1 MDNRADVVVIG
12 GGIVGAACAYYLCQ
26 AGLNVHLVERAFPAS
41 GTSRACDGLI
51 LLWDKSPGAELSLAR
66 ASALLW
72 AELADRLD
80 LGFEYTRSGSVLL
93 ADDEISMAA
102 GQARATAM
110 SAAGFRAEVLDGAS
124 LHCLEPNLSL
134 DLAGGV
140 LFADDAQV
148 NPQRATWALL
158 SAALRRGLTLHP
170 HAEVIG
176 IRRAPG
182 SEGRIQ
188 GVITRAGEIAAE
200 AIVCAAGVWSN
211 QVAGLLGVALPIRPR
226 QGQILVT
233 SRMPGLIHHP
243 LLEGGY
249 VSTVQSAAADL
260 QVALV
265 AELTESGTLLLGS
278 SRQFVGFDRRVLP
291 AVVQAIAA
299 RAVRF
304 LPVLARKEVKIIRA
318 YAGLRPWSPDHRPLI
333 GPVPS
338 VPGFYLA
345 SGHEGA
351 GIGLAPITGRLM
363 AGWLTGA
370 SLPPVAA
377 AVRPGRF
384 PSL

>member
-1 MDNRADVVVIG
+1 
-12 GGIVGAACAYYLCQ
+12 
-26 AGLNVHLVERAFPAS
+26 
-41 GTSRACDGLI
+41 
-51 LLWDKSPGAELSLAR
+51 
-66 ASALLW
+66 
-72 AELADRLD
+72 
-80 LGFEYTRSGSVLL
+80 
-93 ADDEISMAA
+93 
-102 GQARATAM
+102 M

-370 SLPPVAA
+370 GLPPVAA